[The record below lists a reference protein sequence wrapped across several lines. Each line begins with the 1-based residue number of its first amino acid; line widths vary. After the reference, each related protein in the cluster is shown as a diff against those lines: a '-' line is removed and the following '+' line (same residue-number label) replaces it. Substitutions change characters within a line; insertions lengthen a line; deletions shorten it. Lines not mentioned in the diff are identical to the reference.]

1 MRCFSFCLVAVLAW
15 ASAAN
20 AQISLVADPTTP
32 LTITAP
38 SVGQWDTITFPPSGN
53 ANPYWDANADNI
65 LGNSPGENTGNTDET
80 ISFTIN
86 PIADGVSYLF
96 AMEGFPFNQDEGG
109 TGDTGS
115 ASFTITKTDLTT
127 QELNVVEGTTTLF
140 SDSNGDMWGVDFDFK
155 RGFYAEVVDGGDVV
169 YNGGVDPSSQ
179 AFSFKPDHQGVLTFT
194 AVPEPSTT
202 VMIGLGLAGLIGV
215 HRRRR

>member
-1 MRCFSFCLVAVLAW
+1 MRCFSFCLAAVLAW

-20 AQISLVADPTTP
+20 AQLSLVANPTTP
-32 LTITAP
+32 FTITAP

-53 ANPYWDANADNI
+53 ANPFWDANADNI

-86 PIADGVSYLF
+86 PIADGASYLF
-96 AMEGFPFNQDEGG
+96 AMEGFPFNPDEGG

-115 ASFTITKTDLTT
+115 VSFTITKTDLTT

-140 SDSNGDMWGVDFDFK
+140 SDSNGDMWGADFDFK
-155 RGFYAEVVDGGDVV
+155 NGFYGDVV
-169 YNGGVDPSSQ
+169 FNGGVGGNGT
-179 AFSFKPDHQGVLTFT
+179 FFPDHQGVLTFT
-194 AVPEPSTT
+194 VVPEPSTL
-202 VMIGLGLAGLIGV
+202 VMVGLGLAGLIGV
-215 HRRRR
+215 HRRRK